1 MKWMLHMI
9 MLGVCSVEDIKEK
22 SISLWK
28 IAVYAGVIVGYGI
41 WEFCTSDR
49 EMSDWLMQVLLG
61 GVPGLMLL
69 LLGRLSRQAVGYG
82 DGLLTWIIGI
92 SWGFWESMGIL
103 LLAFFSASF
112 AAASMLLNGRG
123 KRNTE
128 LAFVPCLFLGMAGAG
143 LWM

>member
-61 GVPGLMLL
+61 GIPGLMLL

-103 LLAFFSASF
+103 LLALFGASF